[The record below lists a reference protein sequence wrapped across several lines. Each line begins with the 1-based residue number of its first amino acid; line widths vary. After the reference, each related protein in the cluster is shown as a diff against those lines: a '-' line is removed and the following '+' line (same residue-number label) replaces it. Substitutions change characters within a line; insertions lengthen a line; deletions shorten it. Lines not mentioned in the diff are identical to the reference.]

1 MNELSGKVIVYSY
14 SDGKLKELQSIAA
27 DNANARGG
35 ADIHVSPDG
44 MFVYTSTRLKGDGIT
59 IFRVGNKG
67 TLTRVGAQ
75 LTGKHP
81 RNFAITPMVTSCS
94 LLVVMITL
102 YRFTHVIRIRACLRI
117 LIRILSLVTLFA

>member
-44 MFVYTSTRLKGDGIT
+44 MFCFIQ
-59 IFRVGNKG
+59 
-67 TLTRVGAQ
+67 A
-75 LTGKHP
+75 
-81 RNFAITPMVTSCS
+81 
-94 LLVVMITL
+94 
-102 YRFTHVIRIRACLRI
+102 HV
-117 LIRILSLVTLFA
+117 